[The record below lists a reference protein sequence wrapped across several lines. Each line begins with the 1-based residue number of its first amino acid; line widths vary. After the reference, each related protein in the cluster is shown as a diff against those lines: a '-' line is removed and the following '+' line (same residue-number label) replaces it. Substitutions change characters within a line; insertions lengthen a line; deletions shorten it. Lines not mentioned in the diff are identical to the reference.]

1 MQASSASAQKD
12 GPNYHDKVGNL
23 RTGTRNTSTLLLGK
37 EGAPNNYKANFG
49 GGEDSGSGD
58 WVAPRHRHTF
68 EQVRHPLSG
77 DYTIG
82 TDQVLP
88 AGWVAYFPESVY
100 YGPQVKSGNLVM
112 FSLQFGGTS
121 GQGYWSMRQRKDA
134 FQALAAKGTFNDGV
148 YTWVDDKGVRH
159 NQDSAEA
166 VFEQAL
172 GRKTEY
178 PPARYKDLVMM
189 NPAAFN
195 WRRDKD
201 QTGVARKHLG
211 TFTERLIK
219 VALIQVEKG
228 ATLSFGEE
236 PAPEVLFLKEGV
248 MTHDNTS
255 YDRHSAFS
263 TETDDAPVA
272 LRAIEPCELLYIK
285 TPTF

>member
-112 FSLQFGGTS
+112 FSLQ
-121 GQGYWSMRQRKDA
+121 
-134 FQALAAKGTFNDGV
+134 LAAKGTFNDGV